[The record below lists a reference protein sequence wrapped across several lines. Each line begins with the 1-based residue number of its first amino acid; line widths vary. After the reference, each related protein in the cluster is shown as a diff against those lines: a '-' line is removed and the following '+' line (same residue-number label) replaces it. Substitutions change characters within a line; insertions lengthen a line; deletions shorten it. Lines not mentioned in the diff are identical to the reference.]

1 MKNVV
6 KTYSVGG
13 QGCQS
18 ALPAAL
24 SASLW
29 MILLAPGGIWLTLRK
44 KHTLNKKEKLSSQ
57 QFPGKVHT

>member
-13 QGCQS
+13 KGCHS

-24 SASLW
+24 SASPW
-29 MILLAPGGIWLTLRK
+29 MILLALGGIWLTLRK
-44 KHTLNKKEKLSSQ
+44 KHTLSKKEKLPSR